1 MEVQIHV
8 KSIHGTNY
16 FFVTWSEAPCV
27 PRLRGL
33 TVVPN
38 IMNILA
44 NAEYV
49 KWVVPPRL
57 KVVRQ
62 TETPTVNRV

>member
-1 MEVQIHV
+1 MRSAIERFDCSSKYHE
-8 KSIHGTNY
+8 
-16 FFVTWSEAPCV
+16 F
-27 PRLRGL
+27 
-33 TVVPN
+33 
-38 IMNILA
+38 A